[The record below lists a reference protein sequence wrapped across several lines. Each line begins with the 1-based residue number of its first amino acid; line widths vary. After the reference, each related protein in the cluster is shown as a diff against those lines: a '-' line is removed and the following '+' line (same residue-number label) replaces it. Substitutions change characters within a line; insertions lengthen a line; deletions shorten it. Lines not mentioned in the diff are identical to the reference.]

1 MRYVFSC
8 ASSHFIHHRFLG
20 SSFLVGLGSAT
31 ATGTVAGGGGGV
43 IEIVWSGI
51 DDQPNTSDDATFTTN
66 ISTSEEFAVN
76 GLPLGKFAVSA
87 RSRTGR
93 GLVSS
98 ASLRITSAGANYESS
113 VLNLNVRIVAAL
125 PKTGAMGLS
134 LPLGFAAML
143 IPVGIASTGIVR
155 RRRRS

>member
-1 MRYVFSC
+1 MYEEWSFYCSEYIFYKINKGLLCPPFVRCGFSY

-31 ATGTVAGGGGGV
+31 ATGTVAGGGGGTL
-43 IEIVWSGI
+43 EIVWSGI

-98 ASLRITSAGANYESS
+98 ASLRVTGSGANYESS
-113 VLNLNVRIVAAL
+113 ILKLNVRIVAAL
-125 PKTGAMGLS
+125 P
-134 LPLGFAAML
+134 
-143 IPVGIASTGIVR
+143 
-155 RRRRS
+155 